1 MTLKHV
7 NSVDHIHT
15 NSRYDEH
22 NTRYVEK
29 RIYTDY
35 IASDAIFEWNGK
47 KGDNGNSEY
56 VKVELI
62 RFQLRSRNK

>member
-35 IASDAIFEWNGK
+35 IASDAIFE
-47 KGDNGNSEY
+47 
-56 VKVELI
+56 
-62 RFQLRSRNK
+62 